1 MTTRRVL
8 LQTLGASS
16 LAMVLGPRLAW
27 GRRLTTTDDTAGRLL
42 SGALDE
48 PGFWEGASVKTWD
61 DRLYDEFRLKELD
74 QGYLAM
80 VTGEGDF
87 DFTPETVVRTVFDNM
102 QRLPEVEDGAKAVVR
117 LGEGV
122 DPVSGLP
129 FVDSFYYLDFTLFYG
144 VYSQRMYKLV
154 ESGRTILYFE
164 KLTTQ
169 MAGASWPAYD
179 KRIIETVE
187 GVRRRALFNGVTPV
201 SQIFGMFVVEPGQ
214 VRKSR
219 VTFVTKIHFGEG
231 TGALA
236 RMGSEMPMVIRAGL
250 QSGFESCVAIAKK
263 IQGE

>member
-1 MTTRRVL
+1 
-8 LQTLGASS
+8 
-16 LAMVLGPRLAW
+16 MVLEEHGGPEVLHFS
-27 GRRLTTTDDTAGRLL
+27 DVEI
-42 SGALDE
+42 SE
-48 PGFWEGASVKTWD
+48 PGAGHVRIAIRAVAMNHMDLWVRRGGPAFHIEYPH
-61 DRLYDEFRLKELD
+61 RLGCDIS
-74 QGYLAM
+74 G
-80 VTGEGDF
+80 
-87 DFTPETVVRTVFDNM
+87 VV
-102 QRLPEVEDGAKAVVR
+102 ES

-122 DPVSGLP
+122 DDVSGLS

-154 ESGRTILYFE
+154 EDGRTILYFE

-187 GVRRRALFNGVTPV
+187 GVRRRALFNGITPV

-214 VRKSR
+214 VRKTR
-219 VTFVTKIHFGEG
+219 VTFTTRIHFGEG
-231 TGALA
+231 TGAVA

-263 IQGE
+263 IQG